1 MHVPNLVY
9 SSTTNPQGHA
19 RMRLRD
25 RRALAIKQIGIIS
38 VAVDR
43 PKQIMI
49 VAATPAPP
57 TSPTARSG
65 AWISTKLC
73 TLNMLLIE
81 CCNKCRL
88 QMGVAMAPA
97 HCFFLVCPCSSQTL
111 RKLRRCGPLSR
122 TLSGR
127 RRRCPPCPRR
137 TRLLR
142 HLQDLR
148 RRRTQAT
155 ALVLLV
161 AAASGTAVEISRLCS
176 P

>member
-25 RRALAIKQIGIIS
+25 RPALAIKQIGIIS

-81 CCNKCRL
+81 YCNKCRL

-127 RRRCPPCPRR
+127 PSLSSSDSASSSPSGSSSAPDSSSC
-137 TRLLR
+137 
-142 HLQDLR
+142 
-148 RRRTQAT
+148 AG
-155 ALVLLV
+155 V
-161 AAASGTAVEISRLCS
+161 ARGSC
-176 P
+176 